1 MKCINER
8 VDDSNDDEKKK
19 PCKIRKMNTSDDDDD
34 DDEDTD
40 DRQEQ
45 TSLLSHDNNDDE
57 EKNIMAKQQQQQ
69 QQNQKKTTTT
79 GIVCQFCNKYFA
91 SKNLVFRH
99 LRDASTTC
107 GNTIIETGQ
116 KLPDAPSKIK
126 KHQKQE
132 IAKALRTSRRNNKK
146 TGKAKQNI
154 DPAATLW
161 FGDLPLPYTRMGGQY
176 KRLRAVLKEYLPR
189 DVPQPWIKKVIRKGY
204 RKGGKKSDDENERGE
219 YYGYAIIVFR
229 DEEEAKNVM
238 TAMDGTVIESKKVF
252 PSEPS
257 IITPDFSTFVI
268 KVNNVQHNNNNNN
281 NNNDASSSNN
291 NNNNND
297 RDKRDHV
304 TTSGGQDPPLID
316 QLRPLSTT
324 ELKERCQYMKD
335 RLLKTTGKVFV
346 PPAETS
352 AVEVEVDD
360 EDNSED
366 NEKKKSENYTASQE
380 HDKMSEL
387 ALSLYKA
394 IGSPR
399 QERFYKGRVI
409 PESIRD
415 NLLHLLKSVRWP
427 AESHRKG
434 LTSDNYLVLQTNI
447 TNDRFYNDLRLGCRE
462 LMDWVDPNYYYSGI
476 AVTKNFVAS
485 PHIDDRDQSFQYAV
499 SLGEFNEGGGELCV
513 EGNNNNNN
521 GGGYDGDG
529 DGDDKVLDYVNV
541 VETRNRIAKVDGR
554 NVHWVRSWN
563 GTADRYSL
571 IFYDTTDRHQTDIIN
586 TGVDLTFLKNK

>member
-1 MKCINER
+1 MECIEKMEEI
-8 VDDSNDDEKKK
+8 DDLNDGKK
-19 PCKIRKMNTSDDDDD
+19 PCKIRKMNTSDDDNN
-34 DDEDTD
+34 
-40 DRQEQ
+40 DRQE
-45 TSLLSHDNNDDE
+45 TSLSHDNNDDE
-57 EKNIMAKQQQQQ
+57 EKSMAQQQQEQ
-69 QQNQKKTTTT
+69 QKKSTT

-126 KHQKQE
+126 KHKKQE
-132 IAKALRTSRRNNKK
+132 IAKALRTSRRK
-146 TGKAKQNI
+146 TGKAKQNV

-204 RKGGKKSDDENERGE
+204 RKGGKKSNDENERGE

-229 DEEEAKNVM
+229 DAEEAKNVM

-257 IITPDFSTFVI
+257 IIIPDFSTFVM

-281 NNNDASSSNN
+281 NNDASSSKNN
-291 NNNNND
+291 NKDN
-297 RDKRDHV
+297 KRDSI
-304 TTSGGQDPPLID
+304 TNSGGQDPPLID
-316 QLRPLSTT
+316 QLRPLSTP
-324 ELKERCQYMKD
+324 ELQERCQYMKD

-346 PPAETS
+346 PPVETS
-352 AVEVEVDD
+352 PEVND

-366 NEKKKSENYTASQE
+366 NERKKSENYTASQE
-380 HDKMSEL
+380 HDKMLEL
-387 ALSLYKA
+387 ALSLYEA
-394 IGSPR
+394 IGPR
-399 QERFYKGRVI
+399 QERLYKGRVI

-447 TNDRFYNDLRLGCRE
+447 SNDRFYNDLRLGCRK

-513 EGNNNNNN
+513 EGNNN
-521 GGGYDGDG
+521 GGDDGDG
-529 DGDDKVLDYVNV
+529 RVDYVNV

-563 GTADRYSL
+563 GSADRYSL

-586 TGVDLTFLKNK
+586 TGVDVTFLK

>member
-1 MKCINER
+1 MAPQQQHKQQHKQQ
-8 VDDSNDDEKKK
+8 EKKY
-19 PCKIRKMNTSDDDDD
+19 
-34 DDEDTD
+34 
-40 DRQEQ
+40 
-45 TSLLSHDNNDDE
+45 
-57 EKNIMAKQQQQQ
+57 
-69 QQNQKKTTTT
+69 TTTT
-79 GIVCQFCNKYFA
+79 GIVCQFCNKVFA

-126 KHQKQE
+126 KHKKKE
-132 IAKALRTSRRNNKK
+132 IAKALRTSRRRKK
-146 TGKAKQNI
+146 TGQAKQNI
-154 DPAATLW
+154 DPASTLW

-189 DVPQPWIKKVIRKGY
+189 DVPPPWIKKVIRKGY
-204 RKGGKKSDDENERGE
+204 RKGGKKSIDEKERGD

-229 DEEEAKNVM
+229 DAEEAKNVM
-238 TAMDGTVIESKKVF
+238 TAMDGTVIESKMVF

-257 IITPDFSTFVI
+257 IITPDFSTFVL
-268 KVNNVQHNNNNNN
+268 KVNNVQHNNND
-281 NNNDASSSNN
+281 NDDANSSNN
-291 NNNNND
+291 NNNNNYN
-297 RDKRDHV
+297 KRDSV
-304 TTSGGQDPPLID
+304 TTSGDQDPPLID
-316 QLRPLSTT
+316 QLRPLSTP
-324 ELKERCQYMKD
+324 ELQKRCQYMKD
-335 RLLKTTGKVFV
+335 RLLKTGGKVFV
-346 PPAETS
+346 PPARETS
-352 AVEVEVDD
+352 A
-360 EDNSED
+360 EDNNSED
-366 NEKKKSENYTASQE
+366 NNEKKKSENYTASQE
-380 HDKMSEL
+380 HDKMLDL
-387 ALSLYKA
+387 ALSLYDA
-394 IGSPR
+394 IGPR
-399 QERFYKGRVI
+399 QERLYKGRVV

-415 NLLHLLKSVRWP
+415 NLVHLLKSVRWP

-447 TNDRFYNDLRLGCRE
+447 TKDRFYNDLRLGCRE

-521 GGGYDGDG
+521 GGGDDGDG
-529 DGDDKVLDYVNV
+529 DGRVDYVNV

-586 TGVDLTFLKNK
+586 TGVDVTFLKEIK